1 MSTDALKAR
10 REGDLGGM
18 ICAVLFI
25 VVGIM
30 AIYDTTSMSDRDS
43 YVFPRTIAIAMIV
56 FSIMLIAWTLIRPG
70 FSAVAAQQPGSVGRR
85 VGLVVAMLAG
95 TALMPYLGM
104 LISSIF
110 AFVALMAVA
119 MFDPWTRMRLIVFPI
134 VGVAIVAGFYVLFAE
149 VLQVPLPIGTLFE

>member
-18 ICAVLFI
+18 ICAVAFI
-25 VVGIM
+25 VVGIF
-30 AIYDTTSMSDRDS
+30 ALYDTTTMADRDS

-70 FSAVAAQQPGSVGRR
+70 FSAVAAQQPGSIARR
-85 VGLVVAMLAG
+85 VGLVAAMLAG
-95 TALMPYLGM
+95 TAMMPYLGM
-104 LISSIF
+104 LLSSII
-110 AFVALMAVA
+110 AFGALMAVA
-119 MFDPWTRMRLIVFPI
+119 MYDPWTRMRLIVFPI

-149 VLQVPLPIGTLFE
+149 ALQVPLPIGSLFE